1 MSKKNPTCV
10 HCGKKPVR
18 VVQFANPKAFVIGRL
33 CEDCVTVV
41 LKSDLPSPD
50 KMQLLRVR
58 ELP

>member
-1 MSKKNPTCV
+1 MKEETPTCE
-10 HCGKKPVR
+10 HCKKKPVR

-33 CEDCVTVV
+33 CDDCMSVV
-41 LKSDLPSPD
+41 LKSDLPFPD